1 MSVSHA
7 RPGVSSL
14 LEMLAGIG
22 DPRRRRGIRHP
33 FVAVLGVAVVA
44 TLAGAANYRELGS
57 VAADLPQQ
65 LLRLVGARFHP
76 RRGRFAA
83 PSAGTLRRVL
93 LGLNADALDAAV
105 GGWLRE
111 HAACDGEGWAIA
123 LDGKD
128 LCGSWDEAGRMV
140 LFSAMTHRR
149 DGRTGVTLGQIAVP
163 EGTNETTQVQTL
175 LDPLDIT
182 GALVSADA
190 AHTCADTARYLVENK
205 KADYLL
211 TIKGNR
217 AALQAAAIG
226 MAADLTRA
234 EPEHVRTERGH
245 GRISTWGTWTTDADE
260 SIGLPHAARLALIRR
275 DIADLGGQRI
285 SKEIALVITSRTGL
299 TAAGFSDSTRGHWSI
314 ENLQHRARDT
324 VWYED
329 DHQAWTGNGPRA
341 AATLRNLALGL
352 FAIHGITKIKQTV
365 QAIGRDPLRALPLI
379 T

>member
-1 MSVSHA
+1 
-7 RPGVSSL
+7 
-14 LEMLAGIG
+14 
-22 DPRRRRGIRHP
+22 
-33 FVAVLGVAVVA
+33 VAVLGVAVVV

-65 LLRLVGARFHP
+65 LLRLLGARFHLLT
-76 RRGRFAA
+76 GRFAA

-93 LGLNADALDAAV
+93 LGLDADALDAAV
-105 GGWLRE
+105 GGWLRK

-128 LCGSWDEAGRMV
+128 LCGSWDDTGRLV
-140 LFSAMTHRR
+140 LFSAMTHRH

-163 EGTNETTQVQTL
+163 EGTNETTQVRTL

-205 KADYLL
+205 RADYLL

-217 AALQAAAIG
+217 AGLQAAAIG
-226 MAADLTRA
+226 LAADLTRA
-234 EPEHVRTERGH
+234 EPEHVTTERGH
-245 GRISTWGTWTTDADE
+245 GRISTWGTWTTDVDE

-275 DIADLGGQRI
+275 DIADLSGQRI
-285 SKEIALVITSRTGL
+285 SKETALVITSRTGL
-299 TAAGFSDSTRGHWSI
+299 TAAGFSDATRSHWSI
-314 ENLQHRARDT
+314 ENLEHRARDT

-341 AATLRNLALGL
+341 AATLPNLALGL